1 MKITVKFFTTLREIT
16 GKREEEIITSD
27 SILTVWQLLRC
38 ISEKY
43 GQKFMDYVYDEN
55 GKVRSYLQFLI
66 NGRSI
71 TTLHGFETK
80 LKDGDKFAI
89 IPPVGGG

>member
-1 MKITVKFFTTLREIT
+1 MKVTVKFFTTLREMT
-16 GKREEEIITSD
+16 NKREEEIEVSD
-27 SILTVWQLLRC
+27 PLTVKELLSYL
-38 ISEKY
+38 SEKY
-43 GQKFMDYVYDEN
+43 GPKFVDYVYDEK
-55 GKVRSYLQFLI
+55 GKARSYLQFLI

-71 TTLHGFETK
+71 TMLQGFETK